1 MSVFNFQKRMYGV
14 NRLLISTTLALIIIS
29 CGSLR
34 AEEAQY
40 FDKDAYI
47 AAANSPETLEL
58 AMVDC
63 VAMALKS
70 NSEINI
76 KRITPHIEDN
86 NVLIQKSRFE
96 PHFTFAGSLSDSVEQ
111 DPDTLLD
118 ANILKTRIGVFD
130 FGYKQKFTTGAD
142 LKLDFLN
149 SRTSSNSPVFIPEPA
164 YESDAQIAITQP
176 LLKGAGLAVN
186 TADFRISKN
195 NKLKSLQDFTQEVI
209 KVLTNVK
216 KAYYDFQ
223 YSREQYIVAQKSLKR
238 VDDLHRIN
246 KEKYTKG
253 LASDI
258 DITESEAEVARIRE
272 ALYEAE
278 AIMKLAEDTLKL
290 ITNLVDDPTLWNVR
304 IVLLEGL
311 GYEKRDVDLPES
323 IKTAFIHRPDY
334 EAAKIDLR
342 NRDIVV
348 VVNENGMLPIVNL
361 KASYGLNG
369 LDQLYGK
376 DLANVGGGKYNNW
389 TVGVNVDVPLIG
401 DENRG
406 KYEKS
411 KFEKE
416 QALLAFQ
423 RLEQKIILDVRN
435 VVRDIGINYKKL
447 EASKISK
454 ESEDKNYT
462 AQELRFKAGLVSTLD
477 IVIYQERLARAEV
490 SYVKSIIDY
499 NVSLI
504 ELSRAQG
511 TMLLDDN
518 ITLDES

>member
-1 MSVFNFQKRMYGV
+1 M
-14 NRLLISTTLALIIIS
+14 NRFYILMMVMIAMVLCSGL
-29 CGSLR
+29 G
-34 AEEAQY
+34 AEEASY

-47 AAANSPETLEL
+47 ASAQASQSLEL

-70 NSEINI
+70 NSEISI
-76 KRITPHIEDN
+76 KRITPHIENDN
-86 NVLIQKSRFE
+86 ILIQKSRFE
-96 PHFTFAGSLSDSVEQ
+96 PHLTFDGYLSDSVEQ
-111 DPDTLLD
+111 DPSTLLD
-118 ANILKTRIGVFD
+118 ANILKTRIGIFD
-130 FGYKQKFTTGAD
+130 LGYNQKFTTGAN
-142 LKLDFLN
+142 LELDFFN
-149 SRTSSNSPVFIPEPA
+149 TRTSSNSPTFVPDPA
-164 YESDAQIAITQP
+164 YESEAEISITQP
-176 LLKGAGLAVN
+176 LLKGAGIAVN
-186 TADFRISKN
+186 TADFRIAKN
-195 NKLKSLQDFTQEVI
+195 NKLKSVQDFKAEVI
-209 KVLTNVK
+209 KVLTSVK
-216 KAYYDFQ
+216 KSYYDFQ

-238 VDDLHRIN
+238 VEDLHRIN
-246 KEKYTKG
+246 KDKYAKG

-258 DITESEAEVARIRE
+258 DIVESEAEVARIRQ

-278 AIMKLAEDTLKL
+278 SIMKLAEDNLKL
-290 ITNLVDDPTLWNVR
+290 ITNLVDDPTLWNVH

-311 GYEKRDVDLPES
+311 GYEKREVDLPEA
-323 IKTAFIHRPDY
+323 IKTAFIYRPDY

-342 NRDIVV
+342 NKDIAIVV
-348 VVNENGMLPIVNL
+348 TANGMLPTINL
-361 KASYGLNG
+361 LASYGLNG
-369 LDQLYGK
+369 LDAIYAK

-411 KFEKE
+411 KSEKE

-435 VVRDIGINYKKL
+435 VVRNIDINYRKL
-447 EASKISK
+447 EASKISR
-454 ESEDKNYT
+454 ESEDKNYA

-499 NVSLI
+499 NISLI
-504 ELSRAQG
+504 ELSRAIG

-518 ITLDES
+518 ITLEES

>member
-1 MSVFNFQKRMYGV
+1 MVIAAILSYPVIGYGE
-14 NRLLISTTLALIIIS
+14 IS
-29 CGSLR
+29 
-34 AEEAQY
+34 Y

-47 AAANSPETLEL
+47 ASARYPETLEL

-63 VAMALKS
+63 IAMALKS
-70 NSEINI
+70 NSEISI
-76 KRITPHIEDN
+76 KRITPYIEDN

-96 PHFTFAGSLSDSVEQ
+96 PHFTFDGSLSNSVEQ
-111 DPDTLLD
+111 DPSTLFD

-149 SRTSSNSPVFIPEPA
+149 KRTNSNSPTFIPNPA
-164 YESDAQIAITQP
+164 YESDAAVTVTQP
-176 LLKGAGLAVN
+176 LLRGAGVAVN
-186 TADFRISKN
+186 TADFRIAKN
-195 NKLKSLQDFTQEVI
+195 NKLKSVQDFKTEVI

-216 KAYYDFQ
+216 KSYYDFQ
-223 YSREQYIVAQKSLKR
+223 YSREQYIVAQKSLAR
-238 VDDLHRIN
+238 VEDLHRIN
-246 KEKYTKG
+246 KEKYAKG

-258 DITESEAEVARIRE
+258 DITESEAEVARIRQ

-278 AIMKLAEDTLKL
+278 SIMKLAEDNLKL
-290 ITNLVDDPTLWNVR
+290 ITNLVDDPALWNAH

-311 GYEKRDVDLPES
+311 GYEKRDVDLPEA
-323 IKTAFIHRPDY
+323 IKTAFVYRPDY
-334 EAAKIDLR
+334 EAAKIELR
-342 NRDIVV
+342 NRDIAIVF
-348 VVNENGMLPIVNL
+348 NANGMLPTINL
-361 KASYGLNG
+361 LASYGLNG
-369 LDQLYGK
+369 LDAIYAK

-389 TVGVNVDVPLIG
+389 TLGVNVDVPLIG

-411 KFEKE
+411 KSEKE
-416 QALLAFQ
+416 QVLLAFQ

-435 VVRDIGINYKKL
+435 AVRDIDINFRKL

-454 ESEDKNYT
+454 DSEDKNYS

-518 ITLDES
+518 ITLEES

>member
-1 MSVFNFQKRMYGV
+1 MNSSKI
-14 NRLLISTTLALIIIS
+14 LLIAAFVIMPCSIAM
-29 CGSLR
+29 
-34 AEEAQY
+34 AEDSPAY
-40 FDKDAYI
+40 FDKEAYI
-47 AAANSPETLEL
+47 ASANFPETLEL

-96 PHFTFAGSLSDSVEQ
+96 PHFTFDGSFSGSREQ
-111 DPDTLLD
+111 DPSTLFD
-118 ANILKTRIGVFD
+118 ANVLSTKTAVFD
-130 FGYKQKFTTGAD
+130 FGYNQKFTTGAD
-142 LKLDFLN
+142 VSLDFFN
-149 SRTSSNSPVFIPEPA
+149 TRTKSSSPTFIPNPA
-164 YESDAQIAITQP
+164 YESEAEILISQP
-176 LLKGAGLAVN
+176 LLKGAGIAVN
-186 TADFRISKN
+186 TADFRIARN
-195 NKLKSLQDFTQEVI
+195 NKLKSVQDFTQEI
-209 KVLTNVK
+209 IRVLTNVK
-216 KAYYDFQ
+216 KSYYDFQ
-223 YSREQYIVAQKSLKR
+223 YSREQYIVAQKSLAR
-238 VDDLHRIN
+238 VEDLHRIN
-246 KEKYTKG
+246 KEKYAKG

-258 DITESEAEVARIRE
+258 DIIESEAEVARIRE

-278 AIMKLAEDTLKL
+278 AIMKLAEDNLKL
-290 ITNLVDDPTLWNVR
+290 ITNLVDDPQLWNAR

-311 GYEKRDVDLPES
+311 GYEKMEVDLPGA
-323 IKTAFIHRPDY
+323 IKTAFIYRPDY

-342 NRDIVV
+342 NRDIVIV
-348 VVNENGMLPIVNL
+348 VSTNGMLPTVNL
-361 KASYGLNG
+361 DASFGLNG
-369 LDQLYGK
+369 LDGVYAK
-376 DLANVGGGKYNNW
+376 DLRDVGGGKYYNW

-411 KFEKE
+411 RLEKE
-416 QALLAFQ
+416 QALVAFQ

-435 VVRDIGINYKKL
+435 VVREIDINYRKL

-454 ESEDKNYT
+454 ESEEKNYE

-490 SYVKSIIDY
+490 SYIKSIIDY

-504 ELSRAQG
+504 ELSRAKG
-511 TMLLDDN
+511 TMLIDDN
-518 ITLDES
+518 ITLEES

>member
-1 MSVFNFQKRMYGV
+1 MNMKKPIIFVITI
-14 NRLLISTTLALIIIS
+14 LLFLL
-29 CGSLR
+29 CGLVR
-34 AEEAQY
+34 AEEASY

-47 AAANSPETLEL
+47 ASAQHPETLEL

-63 VAMALKS
+63 VAMALES

-86 NVLIQKSRFE
+86 NILIQKARFE
-96 PHFTFAGSLSDSVEQ
+96 PHFTFDGYLSDLVEQ
-111 DPDTLLD
+111 DPSTLFET
-118 ANILKTRIGVFD
+118 NILKTRTGTFD
-130 FGYKQKFTTGAD
+130 FGYNQKFTTGAD
-142 LKLDFLN
+142 VELDFFN
-149 SRTSSNSPVFIPEPA
+149 KRTSSNSPTFISDPS
-164 YESDAQIAITQP
+164 YESEAEITITQP
-176 LLKGAGLAVN
+176 LLRGAGVAVN
-186 TADFRISKN
+186 TADFRIAKN
-195 NKLKSLQDFTQEVI
+195 NKLKSVQDFKTEVI

-216 KAYYDFQ
+216 KSYYDFQ
-223 YSREQYIVAQKSLKR
+223 YSREQYIVAQKSLQR
-238 VDDLHRIN
+238 VEDLHRIN
-246 KEKYTKG
+246 KEKYAKG

-258 DITESEAEVARIRE
+258 DITESEAEVARIRQ

-278 AIMKLAEDTLKL
+278 SIMKLAEDNLKL
-290 ITNLVDDPTLWNVR
+290 ITNLVDDPALWNAH

-311 GYEKRDVDLPES
+311 GYEKREVDLPVA
-323 IKTAFIHRPDY
+323 IKIAFIYRPDY

-342 NRDIVV
+342 NRDIAIVF
-348 VVNENGMLPIVNL
+348 NANGMLPTINL
-361 KASYGLNG
+361 LASYGLNG
-369 LDQLYGK
+369 LDTVYAK
-376 DLANVGGGKYNNW
+376 DLAHVGGGKYNNW
-389 TVGVNVDVPLIG
+389 MLGVNVDVPLIG

-411 KFEKE
+411 KSEKE

-435 VVRDIGINYKKL
+435 AVRDIDINYRKL

-454 ESEDKNYT
+454 ESEDKNYA
-462 AQELRFKAGLVSTLD
+462 AQEMRFKAGLVSTLD

-490 SYVKSIIDY
+490 SYIKSIIDY

-518 ITLDES
+518 ITLEES